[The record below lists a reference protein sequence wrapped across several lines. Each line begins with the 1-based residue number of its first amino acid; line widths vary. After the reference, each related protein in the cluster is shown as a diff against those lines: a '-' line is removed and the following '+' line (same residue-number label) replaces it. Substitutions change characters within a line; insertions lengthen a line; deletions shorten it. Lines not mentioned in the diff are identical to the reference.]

1 MWITIFGYGTWK
13 TTQMGHVVVTRST
26 RVLFDFEGNFFG
38 GNRGSCNVSSIL
50 RGCKQDVINM
60 YLARDDDDAFLYGEP
75 KAEAQTA
82 VLIPSGKNKFKY
94 VLGLHSL
101 YFCLPNIIQRELTL
115 CRLMCDQRCNR
126 KSFKVRETNPY

>member
-1 MWITIFGYGTWK
+1 
-13 TTQMGHVVVTRST
+13 
-26 RVLFDFEGNFFG
+26 
-38 GNRGSCNVSSIL
+38 
-50 RGCKQDVINM
+50 M

-82 VLIPSGKNKFKY
+82 VLISSGKNKFKY

-126 KSFKVRETNPY
+126 KSSKVRETILIEFFVAEYHLRL